1 MKFFKTKLL
10 LSGLFAACV
19 LTAGDNLLV
28 NGDAEGG
35 NRTWVGLNESDTS
48 ADEAVVGKNSFKL
61 TLSKPEEHLS
71 YAQLIPVEAGAE
83 YHFSVVAGVEEGGGA
98 MRVEIVAYDRYGQK
112 FDALAVSPVA
122 GGEARLLRATKA
134 GEKVIYIEPENRS
147 LWKRDESLAVAFN
160 CDNSGEFSDL
170 PNRDLV
176 RGIVNA
182 KKVDYGW
189 EVTLAEPV
197 PAAFSVGG
205 IRLHRAAGAAEE
217 SKSFLLE
224 SGSHRYSYKFK
235 APAGAAYLK
244 VALSFDGGKGSVLL
258 DELYLGKKP
267 YSGKFTDTAEA
278 QIIDHDARNGIITL
292 YNELGYRL
300 DKAVC
305 DGGSAADVA
314 AAHLAA
320 TGASSAE
327 AASAGEKLCA
337 QYAELMAELE
347 EAMAS
352 YTVQQGTKPTVDRLA
367 LLSGRVAEFEANAS
381 AVMAAMAALR
391 EALPPLAEVK
401 HGYAKDYLFNRFIL
415 GMAIKDTT
423 FSGEQ
428 QGRPGRYYDPE
439 YISVAMNEAMVNVIS
454 YENKM
459 LDGDFSVISALCR
472 NTPAPILAKA
482 ISPFPWEGTP
492 IFLDGESSS
501 FHYFGNPA
509 KFKDD
514 ALKFM
519 KTFADYPNCI
529 GVQLAEPQIVD
540 VDLSPQSYRSVALND
555 SRKLMSEWR
564 KHYNKVRAELQR
576 SGANLPAANLR
587 SIPAP
592 AEDPAG
598 TIAHMEWQFFKKKY
612 LGTNLE
618 RQYNDLVKEGVAVS
632 PVVMDW
638 NSLLPQQSSYV
649 ELASRLPYVG
659 TRLLRYGSLGESFSM
674 QLFRSAAKDRAIMYS
689 GESYLGDVSAFNRS
703 LAVGLAY
710 GDGIHT
716 QTHEYCF
723 KYRDPNDLWSYNGA
737 DEFYPLRRKLAASWS
752 SDYWGELVRCYKLA
766 AANQEYLANRR
777 SAAKVAMLHSE
788 RNAIAIEDA
797 DYFWSQVGLY
807 SALVAAQ
814 VPSDVL
820 FIDLADAKQL
830 STYSLLIVAD
840 MEAMTVD
847 EEQLLRD
854 YVRNG
859 GRLLAIGKVGTAN
872 AWGVPTDDFA
882 LKDVFGA
889 EFGGMQ
895 RVSGASDTRLGRI
908 HTNSALMVARLQN
921 IAPTATAWNWS
932 SRQVAAVE
940 NSYGKGSCLYLAL
953 PSGGFFIN
961 DYTTYP
967 GLPELI
973 SALIKEAAP
982 PEFTFTDLPI
992 GVEVSLRLTDKG
1004 DRVLVLIDRTGRGG
1018 AIGGYTINCGAAA
1031 LEVLD
1036 LGSGSSSVSDA
1047 NGQVA
1052 MAGFKDYAVI
1062 VIKKAGKR

>member
-28 NGDAEGG
+28 NGDVESGTTAWYGWQFGES
-35 NRTWVGLNESDTS
+35 GLSNV
-48 ADEAVVGKNSFKL
+48 EAAVEKYSFKK
-61 TLSKPEEHLS
+61 TLSGPDESLS
-71 YAQLIPVEAGAE
+71 YVRLIPVEAGDE

-98 MRVEIVAYDRYGQK
+98 MRVEVVAYDRYGQP
-112 FDALAVSPVA
+112 FDALAVSPVT
-122 GGEARLLRATKA
+122 GGEARLLRATRA

-176 RGIVNA
+176 RGIVSA

-205 IRLHRAAGAAEE
+205 IRLHRAVGAAEA
-217 SKSFLLE
+217 SNSFLLE
-224 SGSHRYSYKFK
+224 SGYHRYSYKFK
-235 APAGAAYLK
+235 APAGAAYLE
-244 VALSFDGGKGSVLL
+244 VMLRFGDGKGSVIL

-267 YSGKFTDTAEA
+267 YSGKFIDTAEA
-278 QIIDHDARNGIITL
+278 PIIDHDARNSILTL

-300 DKAVC
+300 DKAVY
-305 DGGSAADVA
+305 DGGSAADIA

-327 AASAGEKLCA
+327 ATSAGEKLCA

-352 YTVQQGTKPTVDRLA
+352 YTIQQGTKPTADRLA

-401 HGYAKDYLFNRFIL
+401 HSYAKDYLFNRFIL
-415 GMAIKDTT
+415 GMTISDTT
-423 FSGEQ
+423 FIGESQ
-428 QGRPGRYYDPE
+428 PRSVHYYDPE
-439 YISVAMNEAMVNVIS
+439 YISVALNEAMVNVIS
-454 YENKM
+454 YESKI
-459 LDGDFSVISALCR
+459 LDGDFSIISALCR
-472 NTPAPILAKA
+472 NTPAPILPTA
-482 ISPFPWEGTP
+482 ISRPWKSKP

-501 FHYFGNPA
+501 FRYFGKPA
-509 KFKDD
+509 KFKSD

-519 KTFADYPNCI
+519 KIFADYPNCI
-529 GVQLAEPQIVD
+529 GVQLAEPIIID
-540 VDLSPQSYRSVALND
+540 SGFYGVALND

-564 KHYNKVRAELQR
+564 KHYDKVRAELQR
-576 SGANLPAANLR
+576 SGANLPPANLR
-587 SIPAP
+587 AIPAR

-598 TIAHMEWQFFKKKY
+598 TIAYMEWQFFKKKY

-632 PVVMDW
+632 PVVLEW
-638 NSLLPQQSSYV
+638 NLTPKESSYV

-659 TRLLRYGSLGESFSM
+659 THLDRDGSLIESFSM

-689 GESYLGDVSAFNRS
+689 AASSLCDVSAFNRS

-710 GDGIHT
+710 GDGINA
-716 QTHEYCF
+716 QTHEYCS
-723 KYRDPNDLWSYNGA
+723 KYRDPNALWEYSGA
-737 DEFYPLRRKLAASWS
+737 DYNFYPALREFTVSWS
-752 SDYWGELVRCYKLA
+752 PDYWGELVRCYKLA

-797 DYFWSQVGLY
+797 SDYLRSQGGLY
-807 SALVAAQ
+807 SALVSAQ
-814 VPSDVL
+814 VPCDVL

-872 AWGVPTDDFA
+872 AWGVPTDAFA

-1036 LGSGSSSVSDA
+1036 LGSGSSYVSDA